1 MLRAT
6 FSQPPRRSLRATLPV
21 VVVVVEVIDYQ
32 RRIIK
37 SSSRAEETREEVK
50 GTRMGR
56 RENFSSIS
64 RARLGLRRR
73 WSHPDGEHRAY

>member
-37 SSSRAEETREEVK
+37 RRRVPRAEETREEVK

-73 WSHPDGEHRAY
+73 